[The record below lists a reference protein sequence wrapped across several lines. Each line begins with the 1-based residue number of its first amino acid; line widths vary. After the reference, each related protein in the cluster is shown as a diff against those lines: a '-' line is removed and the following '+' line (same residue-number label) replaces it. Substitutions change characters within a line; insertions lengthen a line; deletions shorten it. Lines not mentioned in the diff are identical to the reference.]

1 MIMEKQKKVFFLCR
15 IVSDIIEETIQG
27 LERFK
32 TIKDNNVKLL
42 VTQIEGGK
50 LLSQQ
55 ISKMKADLK
64 VIEVTVLKEQEL
76 MGFILQL
83 NDSSKQLLVIGNE
96 KLLMY

>member
-1 MIMEKQKKVFFLCR
+1 
-15 IVSDIIEETIQG
+15 
-27 LERFK
+27 
-32 TIKDNNVKLL
+32 
-42 VTQIEGGK
+42 
-50 LLSQQ
+50 
-55 ISKMKADLK
+55 MKADLK

>member
-76 MGFILQL
+76 MRFILQL

>member
-1 MIMEKQKKVFFLCR
+1 MFFLCR

-50 LLSQQ
+50 LLSQ
-55 ISKMKADLK
+55 
-64 VIEVTVLKEQEL
+64 
-76 MGFILQL
+76 
-83 NDSSKQLLVIGNE
+83 
-96 KLLMY
+96 

>member
-64 VIEVTVLKEQEL
+64 VIEVTILKEQEL